1 MSQIFSII
9 MPNTYRDSVFLMKL
23 SSQAKSESGAEQVSA
38 MMGTPRNKE
47 LFVTSGLSNPE
58 IESAGPDD
66 LVIAIKADKE
76 ISVKAEEAVNR
87 LLNETAPKKA
97 RSGEEAAPH
106 DLAQAKNLDED
117 LNLAIISVAGDYARY
132 EAAKA
137 VNAGM
142 DVMLYSDNISLEDE
156 IALKQQATRK
166 NVLVMGPD
174 CGTAIIDGVPLA
186 FANKVSRGPVGIVG
200 ASGTGLQEVICLLER
215 MGVGISQA
223 YGTGG
228 RDLKDEVGGLTA
240 IAALHRLEKD
250 EETKIIV
257 LLGKPPGEKTRAKL
271 AAMLPKLGKPVFV
284 HYLGAPD
291 HSIEDGAGL
300 VSADDLT
307 KLAVAVAQKADPNAK
322 VSAVVGEC
330 PMPTAK
336 AGARKGFLR
345 GLFGGGTLCQ
355 EAAEIAA
362 PILDGEKFANLKVA
376 GFSPIDA
383 SQKSKGHCFWDFG
396 DDVFTVGRPHPMM
409 APELKM
415 ERMVEELVNP
425 DVSVVLIDMVIG
437 YGAHQDQAGEFLRA
451 LDTAKTKN
459 TAATEGT
466 LIVASV
472 CGTDSDSPSRKDQ
485 AAILEKAGVIVCG
498 SNAQAATVAAKAAS
512 GAAQAAT
519 TGGK

>member
-1 MSQIFSII
+1 MQVHAII
-9 MPNTYRDSVFLMKL
+9 LPNTYRDSVFLMKL
-23 SSQAKSESGAEQVSA
+23 SSQAKTESGAEQVSA

-47 LFVTSGLSNPE
+47 LFTQSGLTTPE
-58 IESAGPDD
+58 VDAAGPDD
-66 LVIAIKADKE
+66 LVIAIKAAANV
-76 ISVKAEEAVNR
+76 ITTAEETVKR
-87 LLNETAPKKA
+87 LLTETAPKKA
-97 RSGEEAAPH
+97 ARGEAVPH
-106 DLAQAKNLDED
+106 DLSQALAVDAD

-156 IALKQQATRK
+156 IALKKQATRK
-166 NVLVMGPD
+166 GVLVMGPD

-228 RDLKDEVGGLTA
+228 RDLKDDVGALTA
-240 IAALHRLEKD
+240 ISALHRLEKD
-250 EETKIIV
+250 KETEVIV
-257 LLGKPPGEKTRAKL
+257 LLGKPPGSATRAKL
-271 AAMLPKLGKPVFV
+271 AELLPKLGKKVFV
-284 HYLGAPD
+284 HYLGAKD
-291 HSIEDGAGL
+291 HALEEKAGL
-300 VSADDLT
+300 TAANNLT
-307 KLAVAVAQKADPNAK
+307 ELAVAVAKHANPKADVAAIIK
-322 VSAVVGEC
+322 DT
-330 PMPTAK
+330 PMPSS
-336 AGARKGFLR
+336 ARKGFLR

-362 PILDGEKFANLKVA
+362 AVLDGAKYANLKVD
-376 GFSPIDA
+376 GFSSIDA
-383 SQKSKGHCFWDFG
+383 KEKSKGHCFWDFG

-415 ERMVEELVNP
+415 ERMIDELCDP
-425 DVSVVLIDMVIG
+425 EVSVVLIDMVIG

-451 LDTAKTKN
+451 LKTAKERNK
-459 TAATEGT
+459 AAAEAT

-485 AAILEKAGVIVCG
+485 AALLADAGVIVCG
-498 SNAQAATVAAKAAS
+498 SNAQAATLAAKAAM
-512 GAAQAAT
+512 
-519 TGGK
+519 GGK